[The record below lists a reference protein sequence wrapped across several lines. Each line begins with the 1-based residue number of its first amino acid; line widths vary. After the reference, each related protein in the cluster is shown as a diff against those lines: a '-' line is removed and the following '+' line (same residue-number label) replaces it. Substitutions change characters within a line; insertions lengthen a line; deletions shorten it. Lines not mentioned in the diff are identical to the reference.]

1 MIKGKAQ
8 IEQDIHDTLAPFFKG
23 KISGE
28 LYPSDTRPRDSVV
41 EDAVIAASTP
51 SPDQYQE
58 GRVRI
63 LIHVPDIDNGSGRPV
78 KDAARL
84 QELEQLGE
92 PIVDLLNERLLDYA
106 FGFFT
111 APDNGHDPA
120 TSEHFVNIHLQYKRQ
135 TF

>member
-8 IEQDIHDTLAPFFKG
+8 IEQDVYDALGTFFKG

-28 LYPSDTRPRDSVV
+28 LYPSDTRPRDSEL
-41 EDAVIAASTP
+41 EDAVIIASSP
-51 SPDQYQE
+51 SPDQFQQ

-63 LIHVPDIDNGSGRPV
+63 LIYVRDIDNGSGRPV
-78 KDAARL
+78 KDAERL

-92 PIVDLLNERLLDYA
+92 PIMELLNDTLLEYA
-106 FGFFT
+106 FTFLT
-111 APDNGHDPA
+111 APDTGHDPA
-120 TSEHFVNIHLQYKRQ
+120 TPEHFVNIHLQFKRQ